1 MANDIFILVSH
12 HHWEQATKPLHI
24 WCEQNWNLDQVLSAR
39 GVSPDWIYFSLFNA
53 IAGGM
58 RNNRNWERFLI
69 ILDSLWYF
77 EIIYT
82 FPSIQFSQQ
91 TFVELEIIEFIV
103 FHLWC
108 RIFKNNSWKIH
119 LSSHVKRFYVSILKA
134 SFRLIKT
141 RLLSSRYITLLPT
154 YTYKYYLGYSAWCL
168 SNNVDKILQF

>member
-1 MANDIFILVSH
+1 MYQTSYTCSSYYYLYISAYYVMLMANDIFILVSH

-58 RNNRNWERFLI
+58 RNNRNWKRFLI

-77 EIIYT
+77 ENIYT
-82 FPSIQFSQQ
+82 FPTILFSQQ

-103 FHLWC
+103 FHLIWC
-108 RIFKNNSWKIH
+108 R
-119 LSSHVKRFYVSILKA
+119 
-134 SFRLIKT
+134 
-141 RLLSSRYITLLPT
+141 
-154 YTYKYYLGYSAWCL
+154 YTYHQDFQK
-168 SNNVDKILQF
+168 